1 MFDLGLDQ
9 DKDLGLE
16 SFLLLP
22 PFSLGFEGLDIDR
35 KFATPK
41 TLSFSHSFSSLSDPR

>member
-1 MFDLGLDQ
+1 MFDLGLDR
-9 DKDLGLE
+9 DKGLGLE
-16 SFLLLP
+16 NFLLLP
-22 PFSLGFEGLDIDR
+22 PFSLGFEGPDIDR